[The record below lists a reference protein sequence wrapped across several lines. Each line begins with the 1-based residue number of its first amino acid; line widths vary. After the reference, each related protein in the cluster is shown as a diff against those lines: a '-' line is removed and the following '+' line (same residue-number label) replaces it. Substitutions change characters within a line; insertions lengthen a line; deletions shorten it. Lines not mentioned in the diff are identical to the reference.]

1 MQKKYD
7 RIYLIDCENVGF
19 SFFTSPN
26 DLVYYFTNESV
37 SELPFQCNENE
48 IHMCLKH
55 TGCKDALDFVIDT
68 YLGYLIRA
76 YGKNT
81 EYFIIS
87 NDKGYDNVSAFWQ
100 QMGYNVYT
108 NPHKVRNRFEDN
120 VSKKYFDINP
130 ANDIDAKIDNI
141 PKNIFDGLSIEYQ
154 VKINNIYASWARSKK
169 KERSVLNKDMVR
181 CLHSVISKKDIGTLV
196 DYFCT
201 LI

>member
-76 YGKNT
+76 YERIQN
-81 EYFIIS
+81 IS
-87 NDKGYDNVSAFWQ
+87 
-100 QMGYNVYT
+100 
-108 NPHKVRNRFEDN
+108 
-120 VSKKYFDINP
+120 
-130 ANDIDAKIDNI
+130 
-141 PKNIFDGLSIEYQ
+141 
-154 VKINNIYASWARSKK
+154 
-169 KERSVLNKDMVR
+169 
-181 CLHSVISKKDIGTLV
+181 
-196 DYFCT
+196 
-201 LI
+201 

>member
-108 NPHKVRNRFEDN
+108 NPHKVINRFEDN

-141 PKNIFDGLSIEYQ
+141 SKNIFDGLS
-154 VKINNIYASWARSKK
+154 KNSKK
-169 KERSVLNKDMVR
+169 TPFDNSRL
-181 CLHSVISKKDIGTLV
+181 
-196 DYFCT
+196 
-201 LI
+201 

>member
-37 SELPFQCNENE
+37 GELPFQCNENE

-108 NPHKVRNRFEDN
+108 NPHKIRNRFEDN

-141 PKNIFDGLSIEYQ
+141 SKNIFDGLSIEYQ

-169 KERSVLNKDMVR
+169 KERSVLNKDMTR
-181 CLHSVISKKDIGTLV
+181 CLHAIISKKDIGTLV

-201 LI
+201 LN

>member
-141 PKNIFDGLSIEYQ
+141 SKNIFDGLSIEYQ

-169 KERSVLNKDMVR
+169 KERSVLNKDMAR

-201 LI
+201 LN

>member
-108 NPHKVRNRFEDN
+108 NPHKIRNRFEDN

-141 PKNIFDGLSIEYQ
+141 SKNIFDGLSIEYQ

-169 KERSVLNKDMVR
+169 KERSVLNKDMAR

-201 LI
+201 LN

>member
-55 TGCKDALDFVIDT
+55 TVCKDALDFVIDT

-120 VSKKYFDINP
+120 ISKKYFDINP

-141 PKNIFDGLSIEYQ
+141 SKNIFDGL
-154 VKINNIYASWARSKK
+154 
-169 KERSVLNKDMVR
+169 
-181 CLHSVISKKDIGTLV
+181 
-196 DYFCT
+196 
-201 LI
+201 

>member
-37 SELPFQCNENE
+37 NELPFQCNENE

-100 QMGYNVYT
+100 QMGYKVYT
-108 NPHKVRNRFEDN
+108 NPHKIKNKLEDN
-120 VSKKYFDINP
+120 TSKKYFDINP

-141 PKNIFDGLSIEYQ
+141 SKNIFDGLSIEYQ
-154 VKINNIYASWARSKK
+154 VKINNIYASWTRSKK
-169 KERSVLNKDMVR
+169 KERSVLNKDMTR
-181 CLHSVISKKDIGTLV
+181 CLHSIIPKKDIGTLV

-201 LI
+201 LN